1 MTEVEKRIQSVMA
14 TVFDVDPNE
23 IDENSSQD
31 SIESWDSLKHLDLV
45 VALEGEF
52 DITIPLEEVGN
63 MLTFKLISL
72 IVQEQLDK
80 K

>member
-1 MTEVEKRIQSVMA
+1 MKEVEKRIQSVMA
-14 TVFDVDPNE
+14 TVFDVDPTE

-63 MLTFKLISL
+63 MLTFKLISI